1 MNINKNRRRAIER
14 IEESDL
20 EKTPTIIFIKV
31 MKLGSLAVLK
41 TLKTLNVLIILN

>member
-20 EKTPTIIFIKV
+20 DKTPNIIFIKV
-31 MKLGSLAVLK
+31 MNLGSLAVLK
-41 TLKTLNVLIILN
+41 TLKTLNILIILN